1 MDASDLRIGI
11 LTSGGDAPG
20 MNAVVAAACERVER
34 LGAEAFGVRG
44 GFAGLAARHAG
55 RIEAVEARSHAHEPG
70 TWLETSRWPQLRE
83 DAGRRLCLDA
93 LEALGV
99 GGLLVIGG
107 DGSAAAARAMAAT
120 LPVAFVP
127 ATIDH
132 DVAGT
137 GATIGMDSAIGY
149 ALDVIDRLR
158 ITGRSLRG
166 RAFLVQTL
174 GAPNG
179 YLAAAVA
186 AAAGIEEVLVPERAY
201 DLDAVAARLGA
212 RAAAGTAIAVM
223 SEAVGDAVDI
233 AAQIADRADLRVHP
247 TILGHAQR
255 AATPSALDRA
265 FAEAAGAAAV
275 EALATGRSSFVALA
289 PGGRV
294 APTPMTGRQRA
305 TR

>member
-44 GFAGLAARHAG
+44 GFAGLAERHAG

-70 TWLETSRWPQLRE
+70 TWLETSRWPLLRE
-83 DAGRRLCLDA
+83 AAGRRLCLDA

-179 YLAAAVA
+179 YLADAVA
-186 AAAGIEEVLVPERAY
+186 AAAGIEEVLVPERPY

-255 AATPSALDRA
+255 AAAPSALDRA
-265 FAEAAGAAAV
+265 FAEAAGAVAA
-275 EALATGRSSFVALA
+275 EALASGRSSFVALA
-289 PGGRV
+289 PGGTV
-294 APTPMTGRQRA
+294 ALTPLTDRQGA